1 MPKSQIIKDIVEDK
15 VPLEQSLN
23 RVFVLAKDIQN
34 EPLAEWASKELNGYQ
49 TSDTLPD
56 YRTGTSFDLKYTGIN
71 GRLQVKNQP
80 LSRGWIDK
88 EVADAISKIKIFEGI
103 RYVSEL
109 ASSPQ
114 SPIRDL
120 TDLAGQVD
128 QASDGGI
135 QCVSIWQEIPHSF
148 FQAVCSAVKSKMLIV
163 LLELEKKYGN
173 LDNLGIDI
181 SDQNTKEIEKSNAK
195 LNKMILNVNLPQENK
210 EKESLSDKIAWNI
223 IVPIITGVIG
233 AALGALITSYFGWG

>member
-163 LLELEKKYGN
+163 LL
-173 LDNLGIDI
+173 
-181 SDQNTKEIEKSNAK
+181 
-195 LNKMILNVNLPQENK
+195 
-210 EKESLSDKIAWNI
+210 
-223 IVPIITGVIG
+223 
-233 AALGALITSYFGWG
+233 